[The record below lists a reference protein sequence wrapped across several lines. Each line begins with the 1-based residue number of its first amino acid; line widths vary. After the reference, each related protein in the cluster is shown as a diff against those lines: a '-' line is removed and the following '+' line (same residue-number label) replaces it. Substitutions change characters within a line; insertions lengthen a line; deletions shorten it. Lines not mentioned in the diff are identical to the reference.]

1 MLTDELVRDVR
12 FRVNIFQSR
21 IYSSD
26 AVESDMG
33 EYITSWRKQ
42 ESPWVYNTHQDVNAV
57 ADVLEQNM
65 HLLAVGPAN
74 VASYD

>member
-26 AVESDMG
+26 AVDGDMG
-33 EYITSWRKQ
+33 EYISSWRKQ
-42 ESPWVYNTHQDVNAV
+42 ESPWVYNTHQDMNAV
-57 ADVLEQNM
+57 ADVSRAE
-65 HLLAVGPAN
+65 H
-74 VASYD
+74 ASLGRRPCECCQL